1 MHSLRE
7 TQRTGLVHKI
17 IGTNPSVTRA
27 STLHT
32 LHRRTA
38 SKKAAIA
45 AHHQL
50 HLDTPTTLS
59 SHSDRACT
67 LGHLGKSRPRQPGWY
82 GMVCE
87 LILYIHCVPKK
98 RIHNLPPHLSYVS
111 TLPDIT
117 QNRKL
122 RHNSVRCSEKNRFWC
137 VSGSEKKPVVC
148 LITGGVSLSGSVETT
163 KVKWQ
168 IIYAFN
174 S

>member
-87 LILYIHCVPKK
+87 LILYIHCVPKNAY
-98 RIHNLPPHLSYVS
+98 IICHL
-111 TLPDIT
+111 TLVMFLHYLTLHTKSPAGAGIA
-117 QNRKL
+117 NRPL
-122 RHNSVRCSEKNRFWC
+122 VFWGFFFNFRQQHSNMVRRE
-137 VSGSEKKPVVC
+137 P
-148 LITGGVSLSGSVETT
+148 
-163 KVKWQ
+163 
-168 IIYAFN
+168 A
-174 S
+174 